1 MQAWWTLLRLPILAS
16 CCTIFFL
23 FLFFNIKA
31 FFFCPSSFT
40 MEVGE
45 RACIVVRSKRKNE
58 NRGNI
63 EETNR
68 ERRRE
73 TCIEEPD
80 IEARWRIE
88 ELARHTCILFTLV
101 ISLTKGKKTHS
112 LNGATELDP
121 WKEAIHTKNPNAE
134 KSRLTWGGK
143 VEETWGWDKRGPW
156 RAQWRALLRACSPC
170 NSACNFIT

>member
-1 MQAWWTLLRLPILAS
+1 
-16 CCTIFFL
+16 
-23 FLFFNIKA
+23 
-31 FFFCPSSFT
+31 

-121 WKEAIHTKNPNAE
+121 
-134 KSRLTWGGK
+134 
-143 VEETWGWDKRGPW
+143 
-156 RAQWRALLRACSPC
+156 
-170 NSACNFIT
+170 